1 MILCITRI
9 YFYAVTYK
17 TIFDSLLYSK
27 NVAHKYLQHL
37 ANIYSMGNDFRAGH
51 FFTVNRK
58 PNQNFGFLVVWFG
71 FSFYI

>member
-1 MILCITRI
+1 
-9 YFYAVTYK
+9 
-17 TIFDSLLYSK
+17 
-27 NVAHKYLQHL
+27 
-37 ANIYSMGNDFRAGH
+37 MGNDFRGGH